1 MVKAKYKFT
10 LRCSLTVTELKVS
23 TVAWNPFSNWLL
35 RDYSFAGLCC
45 VLTVCE
51 LDRLCVPQIHIAR
64 FEQNCYVH
72 SAKNNEV

>member
-1 MVKAKYKFT
+1 MKAKYKFT

-45 VLTVCE
+45 VHTVCE
-51 LDRLCVPQIHIAR
+51 LDHIAR